1 MDAIAEIKKL
11 YYAATKGTIDDD
23 IDRAID
29 LLKTLPSEEERDR
42 VAVFMEGLAQM
53 RIEWKQAMRG
63 GVGPQRAQKAQTK
76 SGSSLAGSRPP
87 SGGRKPA
94 GPPARSGRSKASS
107 RRSR

>member
-1 MDAIAEIKKL
+1 MDPVAEIKKL

-42 VAVFMEGLAQM
+42 VAVYMEGLAQM
-53 RIEWKQAMRG
+53 RSEWKQAMRG
-63 GVGPQRAQKAQTK
+63 GVGASP
-76 SGSSLAGSRPP
+76 AGSRTP
-87 SGGRKPA
+87 SGARTPA
-94 GPPARSGRSKASS
+94 GPPARCGRSKASS